1 MSDPSPDPVATPAAP
16 PPPDDG
22 AHHGGGL
29 FHELTV
35 RQTLSVLGLV
45 AVLVLGV
52 LAWRFHNQVEQQGE
66 PAAACF
72 VTGTGQQLC
81 GSAAVAYCDIHEADY
96 RANGDVGSINAC
108 EAARYGPDADVQISP
123 P

>member
-1 MSDPSPDPVATPAAP
+1 VSDPSPNSVAGPSTP
-16 PPPDDG
+16 PPPADG
-22 AHHGGGL
+22 APGGGL
-29 FHELTV
+29 FHELTP
-35 RQTLSVLGLV
+35 RQTLSVLALV

-52 LAWRFHNQVEQQGE
+52 LAWRFHDKVEQQGK

-96 RANGDVGSINAC
+96 RANGDVDSINAC
-108 EAARYGPDADVQISP
+108 EAARYGPDADVQIP
-123 P
+123 PP